1 MKYYKTSDNEIRAIG
16 EKGDIDGDQSH
27 LVQSDWVELPKGEF
41 VTADFQVK
49 PYKLNDSYL
58 IVERDN
64 ENNIIAPQSLV
75 EQLQAEAA
83 KKLITTYTQA
93 MEAYMDAKAEE
104 KGYDNRYTV
113 SLRVNSPVEKFKLE
127 GYAFMNWMDNCYA
140 LGYQI
145 LADVQN
151 GTRPIP
157 TVEEFLSELPE
168 LTW

>member
-1 MKYYKTSDNEIRAIG
+1 MVALEN
-16 EKGDIDGDQSH
+16 
-27 LVQSDWVELPKGEF
+27 GEF
-41 VTADFQVK
+41 YDGTSIK
-49 PYKLNDSYL
+49 PYKLDDSYL
-58 IVERDN
+58 IVERDE

-93 MEAYMDAKAEE
+93 MESYMDAKAGER
-104 KGYDNRYTV
+104 GYDNRYTV

-127 GYAFMNWMDNCYA
+127 GQVFMDWMDNCYV
-140 LGYQI
+140 LGYQV

-168 LTW
+168 LSW